1 MDNNNLNQENNF
13 SDSEDTSFDV
23 KIWIIRICKGWYFFV
38 ISLVLFMGIAY
49 LQNRSWQPV
58 YRSSALVIIEENK
71 GSGLS
76 GAQSVMQG
84 FGLQKGYRNVNNQIV
99 MFSSQDLIEKVV
111 KRMPQLAVDYYAK
124 GRFKT
129 SNLYK
134 ISPIVIS
141 SLYIAPNAYEREFS
155 IKDIGNDFYE
165 ISFEGNKE
173 TPTFSAKGRYG
184 KQLETS
190 MFFIT
195 INKTSFYRN
204 KFDICFTF
212 KNLDAL
218 AADLHSRLAF
228 DFKMTGSS
236 VIEVS
241 LTGNVYERDCDFL
254 NTLCDEFLAEDLVR
268 KNDAAVK
275 TVDFIDTQMSEIS
288 DSLRISENRLQN
300 YKANNFMVSTG
311 SGADLAAKYNTI
323 DSKQTELRLKESYIN
338 YLTHYLEHNMEDGS
352 VIAPASLG
360 VDDANLSSLVNQF
373 TDLQVK
379 KKEVGAKSPYYAK
392 YSRDIENVKAQMF
405 EALKNI
411 RVGFNIEK
419 ADWEKRNKE
428 LMTQVRELP
437 YKEQQLLNFERKFK
451 MNDDYYSFL
460 MEKRADAQI
469 QRASNSPDNIILDKA
484 RMSSITNASSKG
496 SNYTT
501 FFLIGLVIPLI
512 FLLIRELLYP
522 FIRTENEIISLSK
535 GVYSILGIIRHTNSN
550 LPVIVDKYPR
560 SVAAESFRVARA
572 RIEFITSKTTSLCVM
587 FTSTHSGDGKTYIA
601 ANMAGIFALTGRK
614 TILVDVDLR
623 KPSVSASLFIP
634 NNKGLSNYLA
644 GQIDLDEAIIKDS
657 NYKFDVMTVGIIPPN
672 PGELIKS
679 TRMQELIGML
689 KERYDYVLFDAS
701 PIGLVADAYSIINQV
716 DINIYVVRAEKTDKS
731 FFKKVITQLRSDNI
745 KNIYFLFND
754 VNLKKLEY
762 SSYDNNYGKY
772 GKSYNLTNILSRN
785 GNREN
790 NEEYFDKMEDE
801 V

>member
-71 GSGLS
+71 GLA

-195 INKTSFYRN
+195 INKTPFYRN

-614 TILVDVDLR
+614 TILVDLDLR
-623 KPSVSASLFIP
+623 QPSVSASLFIP

-644 GQIDLDEAIIKDS
+644 GQIDLDEAIVKDS
-657 NYKFDVMTVGIIPPN
+657 NYKFDVMTVGVIPPN

-679 TRMQELIGML
+679 AKMEGLIEIL

-716 DINIYVVRAEKTDKS
+716 DLNIYVVRAEKTDKS

-762 SSYDNNYGKY
+762 SSYYNNYAKY

-790 NEEYFDKMEDE
+790 NEEYFDKMEDD